1 MSTPHKKTVR
11 AQFWLTPELDKRLEQ
26 VLATHERGYTRAELI
41 RDALRRYLDQE
52 TEVLGSKAHQVKTFQ
67 KHVETLQTQLNT
79 LEQRLMAL
87 QQTHLQLSLLV
98 YSILVGHVRGVEQ
111 LAAQNGKPLPQKS
124 IVTQTLLE
132 HALRLTQSSEGR
144 SMLAQVLGQGGEK

>member
-1 MSTPHKKTVR
+1 MSTPYKKTVR

-52 TEVLGSKAHQVKTFQ
+52 SEVLGSKAHQTKTFQ
-67 KHVETLQTQLNT
+67 KHVEVLQTQLGAM
-79 LEQRLMAL
+79 EQRLTAL

-111 LAAQNGKPLPQKS
+111 QATQNGSPLPQKS
-124 IVTQTLLE
+124 VSTQTLLE
-132 HALRLTQSSEGR
+132 HALRLAQSGEGR
-144 SMLAQVLGQGGEK
+144 SILAQILGQGDEK

>member
-1 MSTPHKKTVR
+1 M
-11 AQFWLTPELDKRLEQ
+11 
-26 VLATHERGYTRAELI
+26 LATHERRYTRTELI

-67 KHVETLQTQLNT
+67 KHAETLQTQLNM

-124 IVTQTLLE
+124 IATQTLLE
-132 HALRLTQSSEGR
+132 HALRLTQSGEGR
-144 SMLAQVLGQGGEK
+144 SMLAQILGQGGEK